1 MSISL
6 YAFASPLLR
15 ICCKH
20 LHQFSAITIIVTS
33 VLMMTGCGDQN
44 KNTAVKP
51 DVTFTIPIQKTVPT
65 YLELV
70 GQAQGFEDI
79 EIRAR
84 VEGYLQTIDFK
95 EGTFVEKDTLL
106 YTIDPKQLETDV
118 QTLEARYKKTA
129 GDVERLTPLLKKQA
143 VSQQELDN
151 AIAARDAAKAQLESS
166 KLNVDYATIKAPIS
180 GIVGV
185 SQVKAGSLVGRGENT
200 LLTTISQVDPIIYQ
214 VGLSEAEYLKLT
226 NRDKKNPET
235 KSNIGLI
242 LADGSTYEFPG
253 EFESADRSIDAQTG
267 TLKVKVKFKNPK
279 RILRPGQSGRLRVIT
294 DAAEGALLI
303 PQRAVSEI
311 QGVYNVAVITN
322 ENKIS
327 LRTVKVGSRTND
339 GLWVITE
346 GLKADERVVVEGLQR
361 VREGIEVNAKPYTP
375 PTGDKSAP

>member
-1 MSISL
+1 MTLPSSKAPSHSH
-6 YAFASPLLR
+6 YVFRVLLLV
-15 ICCKH
+15 IGA
-20 LHQFSAITIIVTS
+20 LLLSA
-33 VLMMTGCGDQN
+33 CDN
-44 KNTAVKP
+44 KSKTVGAKP
-51 DVTFTIPIQKTVPT
+51 EVTFTTPIQKTVPT

-70 GQAQGFEDI
+70 GQAQGFEDV

-84 VEGYLQTIDFK
+84 MEGYLQTIDFK
-95 EGTFVEKDTLL
+95 EGTFVEKDSLL
-106 YTIDPKQLETDV
+106 YTIDPTQLKTDV
-118 QTLEARYKKTA
+118 ETLKARYTKTQN
-129 GDVERLTPLLKKQA
+129 DVERLTPLLVKQA
-143 VSQQELDN
+143 VSKQELDN
-151 AIAARDAAKAQLESS
+151 AIAARDAAKAQLENSQ
-166 KLNVDYATIKAPIS
+166 LNVDYATIKAPIA

-214 VGLSEAEYLKLT
+214 VGLSETEYLKLT

-242 LADGSTYEFPG
+242 LADGSTYEFAG

-267 TLKVKVKFKNPK
+267 TLKVKVKFNNPK

-311 QGVYNVAVITN
+311 QGIYNVAVVTAD
-322 ENKIS
+322 NKIS

-339 GLWVITE
+339 GYWVITE
-346 GLKADERVVVEGLQR
+346 GLKPDERVVVEGLQR
-361 VREGIEVNAKPYTP
+361 VRDGIEVNAKPYTP
-375 PTGDKSAP
+375 PAGEKTAP

>member
-1 MSISL
+1 MQSSQRINSNFSL
-6 YAFASPLLR
+6 HHFFTLGIVGVVLTTSLL
-15 ICCKH
+15 ITACDKK
-20 LHQFSAITIIVTS
+20 QKSAAAI
-33 VLMMTGCGDQN
+33 
-44 KNTAVKP
+44 P
-51 DVTFTIPIQKTVPT
+51 DVTFVTPTQKTVPT

-84 VEGYLQTIDFK
+84 VEGYLKTIDFK
-95 EGTFVEKDTLL
+95 EGTFVEKDSLL
-106 YTIDPKQLETDV
+106 YTIDPKQLETDY
-118 QTLEARYKKTA
+118 ENIKARYTKA
-129 GDVERLTPLLKKQA
+129 ENDVERLTPLLAKQA
-143 VSQQELDN
+143 VSKQELDN
-151 AIAARDAAKAQLESS
+151 ATAARDAAKAQLENAQ
-166 KLNVDYATIKAPIS
+166 LNVDYATIKAPIS

-214 VGLSEAEYLKLT
+214 VGLSEAEYLKLV

-235 KSNIGLI
+235 KSNIALI
-242 LADGSTYEFPG
+242 LADGSTYEFAG

-267 TLKVKVKFKNPK
+267 TLKVKVKFNNPK

-311 QGVYNVAVITN
+311 QGVYNVAVIGSD
-322 ENKIS
+322 NKIS

-339 GLWVITE
+339 GYWVITD
-346 GLKADERVVVEGLQR
+346 GLKADDRVVVEGLQR

-375 PTGDKSAP
+375 PANEKSAQ

>member
-1 MSISL
+1 MHLSLPHCFISIFRACLDKRFVTALCAMVVLSVSL
-6 YAFASPLLR
+6 
-15 ICCKH
+15 
-20 LHQFSAITIIVTS
+20 SA
-33 VLMMTGCGDQN
+33 CDKKAPQ
-44 KNTAVKP
+44 AVIP
-51 DVTFTIPIQKTVPT
+51 EVTFTTPTQKTVPT

-84 VEGYLQTIDFK
+84 VEGYLKSIDFK
-95 EGTFVEKDTLL
+95 EGTFVEKDSLL
-106 YTIDPKQLETDV
+106 YTIDPKQLEADY
-118 QTLEARYKKTA
+118 ENIKARYTKTQN
-129 GDVERLTPLLKKQA
+129 DVDRLTPLLAKQA
-143 VSQQELDN
+143 VSKQELDN
-151 AIAARDAAKAQLESS
+151 AVAARDAAKAQLENAQ
-166 KLNVDYATIKAPIS
+166 LNVDYATIKAPIS

-185 SQVKAGSLVGRGENT
+185 SHVKAGSLVGRGENT

-214 VGLSEAEYLKLT
+214 VGLSETEYLKLI

-235 KSNIGLI
+235 KSNIALI

-267 TLKVKVKFKNPK
+267 TLKVKVKFNNPK
-279 RILRPGQSGRLRVIT
+279 RVLRPGQSGRLRVIT

-311 QGVYNVAVITN
+311 QGIYNVAVITN

-327 LRTVKVGSRTND
+327 LRTVKVGSRTAD
-339 GLWVITE
+339 GYWVITE
-346 GLKADERVVVEGLQR
+346 GLKPEDRVVVEGLQR

-375 PTGDKSAP
+375 PTTNK

>member
-1 MSISL
+1 ML
-6 YAFASPLLR
+6 SPTTTFYLRHVLNKSFTFLLFGFVLG
-15 ICCKH
+15 I
-20 LHQFSAITIIVTS
+20 ITLITA
-33 VLMMTGCGDQN
+33 CGDQN
-44 KNTAVKP
+44 KNTAAKP
-51 DVTFTIPIQKTVPT
+51 DVTFTTPIQKTVPT

-106 YTIDPKQLETDV
+106 YTIDPTQLQTDV
-118 QTLEARYKKTA
+118 ETLKARYNKTQN
-129 GDVERLTPLLKKQA
+129 DVERLTPLLKKQA

-151 AIAARDAAKAQLESS
+151 AIAARDAAKAQLENSQ
-166 KLNVDYATIKAPIS
+166 LNVDYATIKAPIS

-235 KSNIGLI
+235 KSNIGLV

-267 TLKVKVKFKNPK
+267 TLKVKVKFNNPK

-303 PQRAVSEI
+303 PQKSVSEI
-311 QGVYNVAVITN
+311 QGTYNVAVVGDD
-322 ENKIS
+322 NKVS
-327 LRTVKVGSRTND
+327 LRSIKVGSRTD
-339 GLWVITE
+339 GYWVVTE
-346 GLKADERVVVEGLQR
+346 GLKPNERVVVEGLQR
-361 VREGIEVNAKPYTP
+361 VRDGIEVNAKPYTP
-375 PTGDKSAP
+375 PANEKPAQ